1 MKKLLPLLALLF
13 CITNAYSQNLISKA
27 SPNKKFLGNHSQIK
41 ASKQPSGYK
50 KTTTSNT
57 AWFNYGTAAEV
68 LFGNTGY
75 LTSSYLFPDSLGY
88 GEYGAGNFSGI
99 WIHHIAEVADFK
111 SPIYSINP
119 STNWVTTNT
128 VFDIDSMSIYY
139 AYTRNHPNPNI
150 VDTLVISL
158 FDNTNSN
165 NLATNLFLNSSG
177 FPGGSDTLSFI
188 MLGYNQNAN
197 VIASAT
203 NTANIPSGQYKFKIP
218 LTIVD
223 TAATAYREK
232 FFALPVPFSSQGGKI
247 VVADIQFIPGYTY
260 TLSQQIDATAN
271 AFFFTSLEENGSN
284 SLLNFFDCN
293 YGSSQ
298 CDYSSS
304 QIVPLQVRYNTIG
317 PSWNGHFIPAIAY
330 TVPYAFEHHLIS
342 FHLTDT
348 TASPCQVNS
357 TFSIIADTLN
367 PGVYNAYETSTGNGV
382 LSYQWDFGDGTSST
396 LQYPNHQYAIPGQYI
411 VCLTVTSAI
420 GTNTCSDTYCDSS
433 SVQKMAAGFLMSQF
447 NVIAPIVTNI
457 NETEKSI
464 EIKAYPNPI
473 SDELVIEFTHKDF
486 ERLNY
491 ELIDAI
497 GRVVLSNSFEKG
509 KTTINTSQLSKG
521 FYNLNIIN
529 ADGNKIKSLKI
540 IK

>member
-1 MKKLLPLLALLF
+1 MKKLTVYICTMFFL
-13 CITNAYSQNLISKA
+13 TNAYSQNLISKA

-41 ASKQPSGYK
+41 ASKQTSGYK
-50 KTTTSNT
+50 KMTTSN
-57 AWFNYGTAAEV
+57 AGWFNYGTAAEV

-188 MLGYNQNAN
+188 MLGYNQTAN

-223 TAATAYREK
+223 TAVTAYREK

-357 TFSIIADTLN
+357 TFSIVADTLN

-382 LSYQWDFGDGTSST
+382 LSYLWDFGDGTSST

-420 GTNTCSDTYCDSS
+420 GTATCTDIYCDSS

-473 SDELVIEFTHKDF
+473 SDELVIEFTNKEF
-486 ERLNY
+486 EKLNY
-491 ELIDAI
+491 ILIDAL
-497 GRVVLSNSFEKG
+497 GRVVLSNSFEKD

-521 FYNLNIIN
+521 FYNLNVLD
-529 ADGNKIKSLKI
+529 ADGHKIKSLKI